1 MNPVYQTNIKGLE
14 FLFSGKVRDVYDLV
28 EYLLIVTTDRISAF
42 DVVLPTPIPGKGAV
56 LHQLSLFWMRRF
68 ENIIKNHLINI
79 PLERVIADRDV
90 CALLKERA
98 VVVKKAQALPVE
110 CVVRGYLIGSGWQDY
125 QRTGAVCGIGLPKG
139 LKLAQKLPEPIF
151 TPSSKAERGE
161 HDENIPFENV
171 AGLIGAE
178 LAQKIRDVSLE
189 LYQAASVFA
198 LTKGIIIA
206 DTKFEFGLVED
217 ELVLIDEVLTPD
229 SSRFWP
235 VEHYEVG
242 VSPVSY
248 DKQFVRDY
256 LISIN
261 WDKSPPAPELPPD
274 VIQNTAQKY
283 REIADIFLSK

>member
-1 MNPVYQTNIKGLE
+1 MNPVYQTNLKDLD

-56 LHQLSLFWMRRF
+56 LNRLSLFWMRRF
-68 ENIIKNHLINI
+68 ENIIKNHLVSI

-90 CALLKERA
+90 CTLLKERA

-171 AGLIGAE
+171 SSLIGAE
-178 LAQKIRDVSLE
+178 LAQKIRDVSLA
-189 LYQAASVFA
+189 LYNAASAFA
-198 LTKGIIIA
+198 HTKGIIIA

-235 VEHYEVG
+235 VDHYEVG

-261 WDKSPPAPELPPD
+261 WDKSPPAPKLPPD
-274 VIQNTAQKY
+274 VVQNTAQKY